1 MLARPKFFIPDE
13 ELRYRANDKGNGRVM
28 HFKAETGPLGV
39 EETPRKMFLGNFHF
53 WGVFSPIVTLLLS
66 TEQCFHTGQRMKR
79 ARTGA
84 LWRRMGSRECERALS
99 WSASHSTAHFMSHNH
114 SLGLARA
121 CCVMSSREVTMVVP
135 CSDRPACPPNK

>member
-1 MLARPKFFIPDE
+1 MFIPDE

-39 EETPRKMFLGNFHF
+39 EETPRKMLLGNFHF

-66 TEQCFHTGQRMKR
+66 TEECFHAGQRMKR
-79 ARTGA
+79 AKTGV
-84 LWRRMGSRECERALS
+84 LWRRVGSRECERALS

-121 CCVMSSREVTMVVP
+121 CCVMSSREVTGVVP